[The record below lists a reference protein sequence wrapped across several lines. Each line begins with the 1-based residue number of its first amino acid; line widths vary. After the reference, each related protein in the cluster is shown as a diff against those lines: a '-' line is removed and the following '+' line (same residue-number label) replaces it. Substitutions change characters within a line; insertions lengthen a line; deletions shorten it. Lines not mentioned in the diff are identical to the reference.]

1 MSGTHERV
9 LLGEDLVAW
18 RRFRVAWPESL
29 PEPGLSNARKA
40 FFWDTPPTDLFKKW
54 KALLEAQVRD
64 TIDQATTAEA
74 KKKVETMIAS
84 FHREIPVKRF
94 PEDLPQDFRETHHL
108 LSCLFL
114 ANFHQTEDDALGD
127 FVFKRQLWRSNEAG
141 GILKATAE
149 WRISFDLVARA
160 RKPSSMTAPDSKS
173 GRQIEG
179 MSNDFDSGGDLCS
192 VGSRNPASLS
202 VHDAEVMTDVSER
215 ETSTSD
221 PRDHSDPSDTEVC
234 RCEANRRG
242 R

>member
-1 MSGTHERV
+1 M
-9 LLGEDLVAW
+9 
-18 RRFRVAWPESL
+18 
-29 PEPGLSNARKA
+29 
-40 FFWDTPPTDLFKKW
+40 
-54 KALLEAQVRD
+54 RD

-74 KKKVETMIAS
+74 KKKVETMIES

-94 PEDLPQDFRETHHL
+94 PEDLPEHFRDIHHL

-114 ANFHQTEDDALGD
+114 ANFHQTEDDALSD

-149 WRISFDLVARA
+149 WRISFDHRSRA
-160 RKPSSMTAPDSKS
+160 PKTSSMTAPDSQC

-179 MSNDFDSGGDLCS
+179 MSTDFDSCGDLCS

-202 VHDAEVMTDVSER
+202 VHDAEVMTDVSEA

-221 PRDHSDPSDTEVC
+221 RSDPSNTKVC
-234 RCEANRRG
+234 RCEAGRRG